1 MSKQSAMLKI
11 AQSIA
16 QKAIAEQ
23 TKSRLCLG
31 FDAAIIAAHNTFQM
45 GAGRSAQFAEEYNA
59 AMNWL
64 AELYIVDADEN
75 RDAKLTYAKAKRDDL
90 ILSIVGAEN
99 FVPFDRCYGEAY
111 EDELKKIMTLN
122 QK

>member
-1 MSKQSAMLKI
+1 MAKQSAMLRI

-16 QKAIAEQ
+16 REAIAEQ

-45 GAGRSAQFAEEYNA
+45 GARRSAQFAEEYNN

-64 AELYIVDADEN
+64 SELYVVDADKN
-75 RDAKLTYAKAKRDDL
+75 RDEKLTYAKAKRDDL
-90 ILSIVGAEN
+90 IRSIVGEEN
-99 FVPFDRCYGEAY
+99 FVPFDLCYGEAY
-111 EDELKKIMTLN
+111 EDELKKIKALN
-122 QK
+122 RK